1 MKNLKL
7 LCSIILLALFIDA
20 ALFAQSEE
28 EMAMMGPGPE
38 HELLKKF
45 EGKWDVKFKLN
56 FANTIDG
63 TATADIK
70 SILGGRFLQW
80 EQQSDATGFKFAAM
94 NILGFD
100 RRINKYTIY
109 GIDELGTYAVT
120 GEGDYD
126 AAKKVLTLGGIT
138 LDPSGKS
145 GKQQEYKFVYDLS
158 FDNTI
163 GMQVIFKMDD
173 GKEKA
178 IVEATMKKM

>member
-1 MKNLKL
+1 MKTLKL
-7 LCSIILLALFIDA
+7 LCSIILLTLFIDA
-20 ALFAQSEE
+20 AVFAQSEE

-45 EGKWDVKFKLN
+45 DGKWDVKFKLN
-56 FANTIDG
+56 FANTMEG
-63 TATADIK
+63 AATAECRL
-70 SILGGRFLQW
+70 ILGGRFLQW
-80 EQQSDATGFKFAAM
+80 EQQSDASGYKFAAM

-126 AAKKVLTLGGIT
+126 AGKKVLTLSGIT

-145 GKQQEYKFVYDLS
+145 VKSQEYKFVYDLS
-158 FDNTI
+158 VDNIIT
-163 GMQVIFKMDD
+163 MPVIFKMAD
-173 GKEKA
+173 GSEKA
-178 IVEATMKKM
+178 IVEASMKKM